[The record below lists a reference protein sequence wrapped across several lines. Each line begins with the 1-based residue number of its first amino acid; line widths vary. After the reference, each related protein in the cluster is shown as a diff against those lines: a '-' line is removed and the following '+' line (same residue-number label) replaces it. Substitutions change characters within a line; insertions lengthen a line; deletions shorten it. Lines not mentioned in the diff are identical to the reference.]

1 MPSTRTSCPTR
12 CHGPIC
18 AASSRCGPGRAW
30 SATTWRPRP
39 YLSCRGC
46 GRCER
51 ALFACASTRWGRV
64 RSTTS
69 TRPTWT
75 ACCPSP
81 STPSAGSSNATPVPL
96 SVSKHPLV
104 ADSLRGLRDSTTQ
117 PDEFRALAR
126 NVITML
132 LYEATADLPVKHGK
146 VRTPLA
152 EADAI
157 EVETEVVAI
166 PVLRAGLGLLAP
178 VLELLPRVSVGYIGL
193 ERDETTAVARIYYN
207 KLPHLRGK
215 IPLLL
220 DPMLATG
227 GSAAQA
233 LDLIKAAGGRN
244 TRMICIVAAPEG
256 VRVLQE
262 RHPEVDIYTAAL
274 DERLNDRAYIV
285 PGLGDFGDRLFGT
298 G

>member
-1 MPSTRTSCPTR
+1 MT
-12 CHGPIC
+12 
-18 AASSRCGPGRAW
+18 
-30 SATTWRPRP
+30 
-39 YLSCRGC
+39 
-46 GRCER
+46 
-51 ALFACASTRWGRV
+51 AL
-64 RSTTS
+64 
-69 TRPTWT
+69 
-75 ACCPSP
+75 
-81 STPSAGSSNATPVPL
+81 PL

-104 ADSLRGLRDSTTQ
+104 ADSLRGLRDSSTQ

-132 LYEATADLPVKHGK
+132 LYEATADLPVRHSK

-152 EADAI
+152 DADAI
-157 EVETEVVAI
+157 EIEKEVVAI

-193 ERDETTAVARIYYN
+193 ERDEKTAVARIYYN
-207 KLPHLRGK
+207 KLPGLAGK

-233 LDLIKAAGGRN
+233 LDLIKEAGGQD

-256 VRVLQE
+256 VKVLQE

-274 DERLNDRAYIV
+274 DERLNDKAYIV